1 MTFLEMQDLA
11 LTWLDDPDAGY
22 FSRTTIK
29 SWINNAQKEVQK
41 IIDQAFEGHFIKT
54 VETTTVSGQRE
65 YQLPSDF
72 KRLHRLEI
80 VIDDGGG
87 FSTESVNQLGKIT
100 PNQQGKFSRLSTP
113 EAYFFKGKQ
122 IILVPIPDSAKT
134 LRMDYSYSLADLV
147 NDSDLSEIPVEHHEI
162 LSVYAA
168 IDGFGKDGRD
178 GSMMVAKRDEW
189 IKMLKQ
195 DAEQRN
201 ADMSR
206 TVVTQDDGDE
216 MEGWEF

>member
-1 MTFLEMQDLA
+1 MTFLEMQDLT

-22 FSRTTIK
+22 FTRATIK
-29 SWINNAQKEVQK
+29 SWLNNAQKEVQK

-54 VETTTVSGQRE
+54 SETTTVIGQRE

-72 KRLHRLEI
+72 KRLHRLEL
-80 VIDDGGG
+80 VIDDGSG
-87 FSTESVNQLGKIT
+87 FSTESVRQLGKIT
-100 PNQQGKFSRLSTP
+100 PNQQGQLVRYSTP

-122 IILVPIPDSAKT
+122 IILVPIPDAAKT

-147 NDSDLSEIPVEHHEI
+147 ADGDQSEIPVEHHEI
-162 LSVYAA
+162 LPIYAA

-178 GSMMVAKRDEW
+178 PATMIAKRDEW

-206 TVVTQDDGDE
+206 TVVTNSGDE
-216 MEGWEF
+216 EMDGWEF